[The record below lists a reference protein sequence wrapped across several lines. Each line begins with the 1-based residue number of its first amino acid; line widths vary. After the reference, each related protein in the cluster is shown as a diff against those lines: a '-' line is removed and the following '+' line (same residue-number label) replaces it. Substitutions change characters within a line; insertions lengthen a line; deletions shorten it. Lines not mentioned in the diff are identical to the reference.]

1 METKKC
7 TFKEYMLM
15 HKIVQIHGGYREK
28 NIISRPGTYTTE
40 RSKTCNADHKVLNV
54 TETEP
59 QPDGYR
65 NGFQVDLV
73 TKSICG

>member
-1 METKKC
+1 MNKIGS

-15 HKIVQIHGGYREK
+15 VKIVELNGGYRERDILSK
-28 NIISRPGTYTTE
+28 AHTVE
-40 RSKTCNADHKVLNV
+40 RSETWNDEHKVLNV
-54 TETEP
+54 LEDKP

-65 NGFQVDLV
+65 NGFAVDLV